1 MATRSKK
8 VGERLRKATK
18 QREKKRLMKMP
29 PRERRR
35 LKRERMEINNR
46 LNETKEHRLDR
57 ESREVLAG
65 CLVGIIL
72 IILVVCLVIWL
83 LNYIVANSG

>member
-8 VGERLRKATK
+8 VGERLRKAAK
-18 QREKKRLMKMP
+18 QREKKRLIKMT

-35 LKRERMEINNR
+35 FKRERMEMNNR
-46 LNETKEHRLDR
+46 LNETEEQRLDR

-72 IILVVCLVIWL
+72 FILVVCLVIWL
-83 LNYIVANSG
+83 LNYIVASSG

>member
-1 MATRSKK
+1 MAMRSKK
-8 VGERLRKATK
+8 VGERLRKAAK
-18 QREKKRLMKMP
+18 QREKKRLMKMT
-29 PRERRR
+29 PRERWR

-46 LNETKEHRLDR
+46 LNETEEQRLDR

-65 CLVGIIL
+65 CLIAIIL
-72 IILVVCLVIWL
+72 LILVVCLVIRL